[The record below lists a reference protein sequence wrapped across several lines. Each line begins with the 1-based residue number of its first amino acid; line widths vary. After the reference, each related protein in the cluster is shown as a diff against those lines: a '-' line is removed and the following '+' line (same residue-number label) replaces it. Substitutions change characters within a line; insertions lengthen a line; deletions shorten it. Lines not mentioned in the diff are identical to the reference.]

1 MLGTARKAI
10 VGALLIGALGG
21 CTDTQEP
28 PPAASLDFPPT
39 GATGATDATPAPTGA
54 TETSEES
61 PAPTR
66 PSSIDALGGHLAVLA
81 ADGSLETMLPDGTK
95 RITLAEPE
103 SDRVK
108 IQQPAWSRDGEHV
121 AWVRAELHDNGVVS
135 GVLETSTA
143 DGRVPTVTETDTV
156 PFYLSWDPT
165 SSRIGY
171 LGSLSPEEIG
181 FGVVELDAGGR
192 PTASIDSGRP
202 FYLSWAPDGE
212 ELLVHASEDRLERLG
227 IDGRSET
234 VVERPA
240 TFNVPYWTSDGST
253 LIYGANARGGQA
265 LVAQDADTGETTP
278 LLRFEAGLI
287 FVASPDGS
295 RIAYQTI
302 DAANPAGPLTVLDV
316 RSGEKT
322 QLVDHLVA
330 AFFWSPDGEKL
341 LYLDPDPSQDQFWY
355 RWGIW
360 NGTTVFET
368 PHIVPS
374 LLMVDDY
381 LPFFEQYSQSMSLW
395 SPDSKA
401 FAYAGF
407 NEQGEAGIWV
417 QEARPDRA
425 PVVVSDGEFVS
436 WSPA

>member
-10 VGALLIGALGG
+10 VGALLLGALGG
-21 CTDTQEP
+21 CTDTREP
-28 PPAASLDFPPT
+28 PPAPSLDFA
-39 GATGATDATPAPTGA
+39 ATGTTGA
-54 TETSEES
+54 TETSPTPAGSSETSDS

-66 PSSIDALGGHLAVLA
+66 PSSTDALEGHLAVLA
-81 ADGSLETMLPDGTK
+81 ADGSLETMLPDGTE
-95 RITLAEPE
+95 RTTLAEPD
-103 SDRVK
+103 SDRMK
-108 IQQPAWSRDGEHV
+108 IQQPAWSRDGEHL
-121 AWVRAELHDNGVVS
+121 AWVRAELQDDATVT
-135 GVLETSTA
+135 GVLETSAA
-143 DGRVPTVTETDTV
+143 DGSQATVTRTDV
-156 PFYLSWDPT
+156 LPFYLSWDPT

-171 LGSLSPEEIG
+171 LGSLNPEEIG
-181 FGVVELDAGGR
+181 FGVVELDAAGR
-192 PTASIDSGRP
+192 RTEAIDSGRP
-202 FYLSWAPDGE
+202 FYLSWAPDGR

-234 VVERPA
+234 VVERPG
-240 TFNVPYWTSDGST
+240 TFNVPYWTADGST
-253 LIYGANARGGQA
+253 LIYGSNARGGQA
-265 LVAQDADTGETTP
+265 LVAQDADSGETTP
-278 LLRFEAGLI
+278 LLPFDAGLI

-316 RSGEKT
+316 RSGEET

-341 LYLDPDPSQDQFWY
+341 LYLDPDPSEDRFWY

-360 NGTTVFET
+360 DGRTVFET

-395 SPDSKA
+395 SPDSSA